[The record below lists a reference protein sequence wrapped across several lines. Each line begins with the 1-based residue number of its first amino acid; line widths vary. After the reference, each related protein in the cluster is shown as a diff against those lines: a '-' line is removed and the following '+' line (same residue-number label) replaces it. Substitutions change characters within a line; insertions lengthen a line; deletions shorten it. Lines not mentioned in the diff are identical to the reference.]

1 MKNIL
6 IFLLG
11 FLLMVF
17 GFTCFILYFNLFSFG
32 YSFLEYILFLLGR
45 FEFYLFIVGLLM
57 VVYFLF
63 TKGCEK

>member
-1 MKNIL
+1 
-6 IFLLG
+6 
-11 FLLMVF
+11 MVF

-57 VVYFLF
+57 VIYFLF